1 MAKTKTMT
9 TRVPAETFVKEWAK
23 AHAKGKT
30 AADVGEAVGLSV
42 GSVHGRGRLLR
53 KLGVELPKLERI
65 GGGRPRL
72 DVDALN
78 ALLK

>member
-1 MAKTKTMT
+1 
-9 TRVPAETFVKEWAK
+9 
-23 AHAKGKT
+23 
-30 AADVGEAVGLSV
+30 
-42 GSVHGRGRLLR
+42 LLR

-65 GGGRPRL
+65 SGGPRL

>member
-23 AHAKGKT
+23 AYAKAKT
-30 AADVGEAVGLSV
+30 AADVAEAVGLSV
-42 GSVHGRGRLLR
+42 RSVHGRGTSLR

-65 GGGRPRL
+65 SGGPRL